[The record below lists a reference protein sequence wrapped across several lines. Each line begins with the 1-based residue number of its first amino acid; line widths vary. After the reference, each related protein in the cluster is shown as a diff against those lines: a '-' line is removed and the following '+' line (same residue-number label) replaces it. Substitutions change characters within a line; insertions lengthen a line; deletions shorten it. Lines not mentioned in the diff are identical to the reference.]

1 MIDDSLQFQIH
12 NGSQEAFLEMSR
24 LCAKDVY
31 LTALGA
37 SGNEE
42 LSRTAAKNALLRF
55 RRALISSEGPVDS
68 DVMLSEIL
76 EEELGMPLYPLPAI
90 PDTASSSVSSSNS
103 DDPVADEGNMS
114 PDHSRASSKKTMYS
128 SIRPKSFKE
137 IHPTKTRGSQTIAD
151 SYSLFSTSDR
161 WILIS
166 AVFFLCCMIWAFI
179 GILMDLSI
187 LPPANLGFR
196 WFNRH
201 IFPLFRTF

>member
-12 NGSQEAFLEMSR
+12 NGNQEAFLEMSR

-90 PDTASSSVSSSNS
+90 PDAVTSSVPSLDA
-103 DDPVADEGNMS
+103 DDPVPDEDNMGS
-114 PDHSRASSKKTMYS
+114 NHSHGLSRKNVYS
-128 SIRPKSFKE
+128 SIRQKSFKE
-137 IHPTKTRGSQTIAD
+137 THSAKARNNQTVSG
-151 SYSLFSTSDR
+151 SYSLFSSSDR

-166 AVFFLCCMIWAFI
+166 AFFFLCCMIWAFI

>member
-55 RRALISSEGPVDS
+55 RRALIASEGPVDS
-68 DVMLSEIL
+68 DIMLSEIL

-90 PDTASSSVSSSNS
+90 PDAASSVSSSDT
-103 DDPVADEGNMS
+103 DDSVSEENNMS
-114 PDHSRASSKKTMYS
+114 SNHPSDASKKAVYS
-128 SIRPKSFKE
+128 SIRQRSFKE
-137 IHPTKTRGSQTIAD
+137 THPAKTRNNQTASG
-151 SYSLFSTSDR
+151 SYSLFSSSDR

-166 AVFFLCCMIWAFI
+166 AFFFLCCMIWAFI